1 MVSEPLV
8 ASSALL
14 IPLKK
19 NGVCVKPELYDKHV
33 QDCDSLG
40 GGFEDG
46 AGTAALQ

>member
-1 MVSEPLV
+1 MSHPLV
-8 ASSALL
+8 ASSALV

-19 NGVCVKPELYDKHV
+19 NGVCVEPELYDTHM